1 MSHNISKSF
10 ERHTHRV
17 VIRTLWILLILLV
30 PICLHVYWFSEWFED
45 VLMERWLGL
54 PPVAL
59 EVSLVIFV
67 TFYMTMAFFTISK
80 IVYKDFFLGLT
91 QLEQELIDLHRRD
104 DQMTEE
110 VSRELNSVPQFSAIL
125 HGQMDAVVEE
135 SEEAALEIVTRLQ
148 TVNGVL
154 EQLHGYVENF
164 SDLDKQ
170 TQASANSHLAQYQT
184 LVSDMSSYLEHAI
197 AAAQHDRTRVKQV
210 VAEAHSLEALVDL
223 IRDIAGQTNLLALNA
238 SIEAARAGEQGR
250 GFAVVADE
258 VRKLSVQTDQVV
270 AQIHQG
276 ISQVANSIEAQ
287 FSDTLNQAANE
298 AKLADLR
305 TFTEKMRE
313 LESAQEDDERKLLEM
328 IASTSCELNN
338 MFMDALASI
347 QFQDVTRQQLAHC
360 MEALSFLAVHCETLA
375 QRMETL
381 NRDGDAPFVPL
392 NEHLSDMFS
401 HYVMERQREDHMKA
415 LGQGGVSDVAPRR
428 SRQDNSVEI
437 F

>member
-1 MSHNISKSF
+1 MSHNISESF
-10 ERHTHRV
+10 EKHTHKV
-17 VIRTLWILLILLV
+17 VVRTCWILLVILV
-30 PICLHVYWFSEWFED
+30 PVCMHVYWFGESFEH
-45 VLMERWLGL
+45 VMVSQWRWPHGMFH
-54 PPVAL
+54 VC
-59 EVSLVIFV
+59 LVVFV
-67 TFYMTMAFFTISK
+67 TAYMTLAFFAVSK
-80 IVYKDFFLGLT
+80 VVYKNFFLGLT
-91 QLEQELIDLHRRD
+91 QLEQELVDLHQRD

-110 VSRELNSVPQFSAIL
+110 VTQELNSMPQFSAIL
-125 HGQMDAVVEE
+125 HGQMDTVVEE
-135 SEEAALEIVTRLQ
+135 SEEAAMEIVSRLQ

-154 EQLHGYVENF
+154 EKLQSHVRHF
-164 SDLDKQ
+164 SVLDKQ
-170 TQASANSHLAQYQT
+170 SQDKTNSHLGQYQS
-184 LVSDMSSYLEHAI
+184 LVKDISAYLEHAI
-197 AAAQHDRTRVKQV
+197 GAARQDRTRVKQV

-258 VRKLSVQTDQVV
+258 VRKLSAQTDQVV